1 MKIVGFHWENC
12 QNCVKSI
19 KVANESGINNGGSS
33 LPVSIVSL
41 TLVSFK
47 VIISNLIYENF
58 EKGSCMI
65 SDIHFGWLAYVEV
78 GGGS

>member
-1 MKIVGFHWENC
+1 MLDFIGKIVKIVW
-12 QNCVKSI
+12 KSI
-19 KVANESGINNGGSS
+19 KVANESGLNNGGSS

-65 SDIHFGWLAYVEV
+65 SDIHFGWLAYLEV

>member
-1 MKIVGFHWENC
+1 MLDFIGKIVKIVW
-12 QNCVKSI
+12 KSI

-58 EKGSCMI
+58 EKGNCMI
-65 SDIHFGWLAYVEV
+65 SDIHFGWLAYLEV

>member
-1 MKIVGFHWENC
+1 MLDFIGKIVKIVW
-12 QNCVKSI
+12 KSI

-65 SDIHFGWLAYVEV
+65 SDIHFGWLAYLEV

>member
-1 MKIVGFHWENC
+1 M
-12 QNCVKSI
+12 
-19 KVANESGINNGGSS
+19 ANESGINNGGSS
-33 LPVSIVSL
+33 VPVSIVSL

-58 EKGSCMI
+58 EKGNCVI
-65 SDIHFGWLAYVEV
+65 SDIHFGWLAYLEV

>member
-1 MKIVGFHWENC
+1 MLDFIGKIVKIVW
-12 QNCVKSI
+12 KSI
-19 KVANESGINNGGSS
+19 KVANESGLNNGGSS

-58 EKGSCMI
+58 EKGNCVI
-65 SDIHFGWLAYVEV
+65 SDIHFGWLAYLEV

>member
-1 MKIVGFHWENC
+1 MLDFIGKIVKIVW
-12 QNCVKSI
+12 KSI
-19 KVANESGINNGGSS
+19 KVANESGLNNGGSS

-58 EKGSCMI
+58 EKGNCVI
-65 SDIHFGWLAYVEV
+65 SDIYFGWLAYLEV